1 MKLNGLSKK
10 LMSLMIAGILAVGM
24 VVPSFAED
32 IKQKQVLSYELALK
46 KALDFSI
53 SNKKTE
59 AQKDSIQKQID
70 NLYAGYDNLFLLP
83 PSSIADSMWAN
94 FDIARETLFNTKST
108 LELSMNMEIENIKLS
123 LTGLFNN
130 IGQQEKNIILAKEKI
145 AQGNRNLTLY
155 NKQYELGMISKQKLD
170 EYTIENRDAST
181 KLALEENKLNLY
193 YAELEKLTGIKNLKA
208 GYTLDEIEII
218 YKALT
223 IEKVELER
231 YKNSVLEYNININSK
246 KNSLSSAEMNFDNYV
261 PLYNLQYQQ
270 WLAGNGNK
278 PTMSYDG
285 LLNDKNIA
293 ELDLSLTEADVKLNV
308 EKKYNSLQEIQVNID
323 SINSQL
329 EKLNLQITDLQRK
342 YDLGLVAKNVVENTK
357 LGKIELE
364 TTLSSLIVQQQQL
377 KMLFESPYF
386 AGL

>member
-10 LMSLMIAGILAVGM
+10 LMSLCLAGILTTGM
-24 VVPSFAED
+24 VLPSFAEV
-32 IKQKQVLSYELALK
+32 KEKQVLSYEVALK

-130 IGQQEKNIILAKEKI
+130 IAQQSKNIILAKEKI
-145 AQGNRNLTLY
+145 AQGNRNLMLY

-170 EYTIENRDAST
+170 EYTIENRDAAT

-193 YAELEKLTGIKNLKA
+193 YAELEKLTGIKDLKA

-218 YKALT
+218 YKALI
-223 IEKVELER
+223 IEKTELER
-231 YKNSVLEYNININSK
+231 YKNSVLEYNINVNSK
-246 KNSLSSAEMNFDNYV
+246 QNSLSSAEMNFDNYV

-293 ELDLSLTEADVKLNV
+293 ELDLSLTQADVKLNV
-308 EKKYNSLQEIQVNID
+308 EKKYNSLQEIQVNIN
-323 SINSQL
+323 SITGQL

-342 YDLGLVAKNVVENTK
+342 YDLGLVSKNVVENTK